1 MNLCLLHV
9 GKYFPPARGGMESF
23 LADLI
28 DEQHKQGLD
37 AHALVHGDRL
47 PNDPAWLRRVP
58 VQTELIF
65 APIAVGFRQALAQ
78 AIEDIQPDVLHLHM
92 PNNAVFWA
100 LTLPSARQ
108 IPWVVHW
115 HSDVLVSHSQWK
127 LRWAYGLYRPFEQ
140 AVLDQAERI
149 VVTSPPYLE
158 ASAPLKAWRDKCDV
172 VPLALQT
179 QVHPSPGMEAASTWL
194 PDRLKVLAIGRLTYY
209 KDFETLIRA
218 VCASPLL
225 QLQIVGAGEL
235 KGALQALIHQLTP
248 HGTAAHVQLRGEV
261 SDHAKHALL
270 ASCDLLALASCERT
284 EAFGLVLL
292 EAMAHGK
299 PCVVSDLP
307 GSGMPWV
314 VTSSQSGRVL
324 PPGQP
329 KVWREALEALF
340 SQPLPLAQWGRQGLE
355 AVQARFSIQAC
366 TQLITAQYRHAQTQ
380 PLPYGGQR
388 PLLIVIPAKDEAE
401 TMGAVVRALI
411 EKGFHHVFVIDDHS
425 SDGTGDIARAAG
437 ATVAR
442 PVLPLGAWGGMQLG
456 IRYALAHGHEA
467 VITMDADG
475 QHEVAE
481 IPVLLAA
488 AGQADVVIGAHPAR
502 ASAMRQLAWRW
513 FRMIAGFELRDLTS
527 GFRYYN
533 RDAIGILAQD
543 EATLMDYQDV
553 GVLMLL
559 RKAGLRLVEV
569 PVSMNTRQVGRSR
582 IFNSWFSVLRYMV
595 TTTLLCLARWHTTK
609 KSI

>member
-1 MNLCLLHV
+1 
-9 GKYFPPARGGMESF
+9 MESF

-28 DEQHKQGLD
+28 AEQHKQGMD
-37 AHALVHGDRL
+37 AHALVHGDPL
-47 PNDPAWLRRVP
+47 PNDPAWLHRVP
-58 VQTELIF
+58 VQLALIF
-65 APIAVGFRQALAQ
+65 APIAVGFRQALAR
-78 AIEDIQPDVLHLHM
+78 AIEETQPDVLHLHM

-115 HSDVLVSHSQWK
+115 HSDVLVSDLQWK
-127 LRWAYGLYRPFEQ
+127 LRWAYSLYRPFEQ

-149 VVTSPPYLE
+149 VVTSPPYLQ

-172 VPLALQT
+172 LPLALQT
-179 QVHPSPGMEAASTWL
+179 KVQVTPGMESVPTWL
-194 PDRLKVLAIGRLTYY
+194 PERLKVLAIGRLTYY

-218 VCASPLL
+218 VSASPLL

-235 KGALQALIHQLTP
+235 MVSLEKLILQLTP
-248 HGTAAHVQLRGEV
+248 PGTAANVQLRGEL
-261 SDHAKHALL
+261 SEDEKNQLL

-314 VTSSQSGRVL
+314 VTSSQAGLVL

-329 KVWREALEALF
+329 KVWREALNALWA
-340 SQPLPLAQWGRQGLE
+340 QPAQLAQWGRQGRE
-355 AVQARFSIQAC
+355 AIHARFSIQAC
-366 TQLITAQYRHAQTQ
+366 AQAVSAQYRFAQTQ
-380 PLPYGGQR
+380 PLPTGGQR
-388 PLLIVIPAKDEAE
+388 PLLFVIPAKDEAE
-401 TMGAVVRALI
+401 TIGAVVRALF

-456 IRYALAHGHEA
+456 IRYAVAHGHEA

-481 IPVLLAA
+481 IPALLAA

-502 ASAMRQLAWRW
+502 ASALRQLAWRW

-533 RDAIGILAQD
+533 RDAITLLAQD

-553 GVLMLL
+553 GVLLLL

-582 IFNSWFSVLRYMV
+582 IFNSWLSVLRYMV

-609 KSI
+609 KST

>member
-1 MNLCLLHV
+1 
-9 GKYFPPARGGMESF
+9 MESF
-23 LADLI
+23 LADLVR
-28 DEQHKQGLD
+28 EQRAQGLD
-37 AHALVHGDRL
+37 AHALVHGDPL
-47 PNDPAWLRRVP
+47 PEDPDWLRRVP
-58 VQTELIF
+58 VQMELIF
-65 APIAVGFRQALAQ
+65 APIAIGFRSALSK
-78 AIEDIQPDVLHLHM
+78 AIDEIQPDVLHLHM

-100 LTLPSARQ
+100 LTINSAWQ

-127 LRWAYGLYRPFEQ
+127 LRVAYSLYRPFEQ
-140 AVLDQAERI
+140 AVLDRAERI

-158 ASAPLKAWRDKCDV
+158 ASAPLKTWRDKCDV

-179 QVHPSPGMEAASTWL
+179 KVQVTPDTEPVPSWVSE
-194 PDRLKVLAIGRLTYY
+194 RLKVLAIGRLTYY

-235 KGALQALIHQLTP
+235 KASLERLILQLTP
-248 HGTAAHVQLRGEV
+248 HGAAVNVQLRGEL
-261 SDHAKHALL
+261 SDNEKNQLL
-270 ASCDLLALASCERT
+270 ASCDVLALASCERT
-284 EAFGLVLL
+284 EAFGLVLI

-314 VTSSQSGRVL
+314 VTNSQSGLVL

-329 KVWREALEALF
+329 KVWREALEALLT
-340 SQPLPLAQWGRQGLE
+340 QPKQLAQWGRQGLE
-355 AVQARFSIQAC
+355 AIHVRFSIQAC
-366 TQLITAQYRHAQTQ
+366 TQSISAQYRYAQTQ
-380 PLPYGGQR
+380 PLPAGGQR
-388 PLLIVIPAKDEAE
+388 PLLIVIPAKDEVE
-401 TMGAVVRALI
+401 TIGAVIRALV

-425 SDGTGDIARAAG
+425 IDGTGDIARAAG

-456 IRYALAHGHEA
+456 IRYAVSHGHEA

-502 ASAMRQLAWRW
+502 ASALRQLAWRW

-533 RDAIGILAQD
+533 QDAINILAQD
-543 EATLMDYQDV
+543 EATLIDYQDV
-553 GVLMLL
+553 GVLLLL

>member
-1 MNLCLLHV
+1 
-9 GKYFPPARGGMESF
+9 MESF
-23 LADLI
+23 LAGVI
-28 DEQHKQGLD
+28 FEQHRQGLQV
-37 AHALVHGDRL
+37 HALVHGDPL
-47 PNDPAWLRRVP
+47 PADPSWLRRVP
-58 VQTELIF
+58 VQMSLVF
-65 APIAVGFRQALAQ
+65 APIAVGFRTAFAR
-78 AIEDIQPDVLHLHM
+78 AIEEIQPDVLHLHM

-115 HSDVLVSHSQWK
+115 HSDVLVSLSQWK
-127 LRWAYGLYRPFEQ
+127 LRFAYRLYRPFEQ
-140 AVLDQAERI
+140 AVLDRAERI

-158 ASAPLKAWRDKCDV
+158 ASAPLQAWRDKCDV
-172 VPLALQT
+172 VPMALQT
-179 QVHPSPGMEAASTWL
+179 RAHEAQGTAAMSSWM
-194 PDRLKVLAIGRLTYY
+194 PERLKVLSIGRLTYY

-225 QLQIVGAGEL
+225 QLQIVGAGDLAETL
-235 KGALQALIHQLTP
+235 EKLILQLTP
-248 HGTAAHVQLRGEV
+248 PGATANVQLRGEV
-261 SDHAKHALL
+261 SEDEKNQLL
-270 ASCDLLALASCERT
+270 ASCDVLALASCERT

-314 VTSSQSGRVL
+314 VTSSQSGLVL

-329 KVWREALEALF
+329 QVWREALEALLT
-340 SQPLPLAQWGRQGLE
+340 QPLQMAQLAQWGRQGLE
-355 AVQARFSIQAC
+355 AIKARFSIQAC
-366 TQLITAQYRHAQTQ
+366 TQAISAQYRYAQNQ
-380 PLPYGGQR
+380 PVPDGGQR

-401 TMGAVVRALI
+401 TIGTVIQALGNA
-411 EKGFHHVFVIDDHS
+411 GFHHVFVIDDHS

-456 IRYALAHGHEA
+456 IRYAVAHGHEA

-481 IPVLLAA
+481 IPALLAA
-488 AGQADVVIGAHPAR
+488 AGEADVVIGAHPQR
-502 ASAMRQLAWRW
+502 ASALRQLAWRW

-533 RDAIGILAQD
+533 RDAISILAQD
-543 EATLMDYQDV
+543 EATLIDYQDI
-553 GVLMLL
+553 GVLLLL

-582 IFNSWFSVLRYMV
+582 IFNSWFSVSRYMV

-609 KSI
+609 KSR

>member
-1 MNLCLLHV
+1 
-9 GKYFPPARGGMESF
+9 MESF

-28 DEQHKQGLD
+28 DEQHKQGLQ
-37 AHALVHGDRL
+37 AHALVHGD
-47 PNDPAWLRRVP
+47 PMPEDPAWLRRVP
-58 VQTELIF
+58 VQMALIF

-78 AIEDIQPDVLHLHM
+78 AIEEIQPDVLHLHM

-100 LTLPSARQ
+100 LTVNAAWQ

-115 HSDVLVSHSQWK
+115 HSDVLVSDTQWK
-127 LRWAYGLYRPFEQ
+127 LRLAYCFYRPFEQ
-140 AVLDQAERI
+140 AVLDRAERI
-149 VVTSPPYLE
+149 VVTSPPYLQ
-158 ASAPLKAWRDKCDV
+158 ASGPLKVWRDKCDV

-179 QVHPSPGMEAASTWL
+179 DRRKSAVTQAVSTWL

-218 VCASPLL
+218 VCATPLL
-225 QLQIVGAGEL
+225 QLQIVGTGEL
-235 KGALQALIHQLTP
+235 KGALQALLEQLTP
-248 HGTAAHVQLRGEV
+248 IGTTSNVQLRGDLTE
-261 SDHAKHALL
+261 DEKNQLL
-270 ASCDLLALASCERT
+270 ASCDVLALASCERT

-292 EAMAHGK
+292 EAMAHSK

-314 VTSSQSGRVL
+314 VTSSQSGLVL

-329 KVWREALEALF
+329 KVWREALDALL
-340 SQPLPLAQWGRQGLE
+340 SQPAQLALWGRQGLE
-355 AVQARFSIQAC
+355 AINARFSIQAC
-366 TQLITAQYRHAQTQ
+366 TQAMSAQYRYAQTQ
-380 PLPYGGQR
+380 PFPDGNQR

-401 TMGAVVRALI
+401 TIGAVIRSLV

-437 ATVAR
+437 AMVAR

-456 IRYALAHGHEA
+456 IRYAVAHGHEA

-481 IPVLLAA
+481 IPALLAA
-488 AGQADVVIGAHPAR
+488 AGQADVVIGAHPQR
-502 ASAMRQLAWRW
+502 ASALRQLAWRW

-533 RDAIGILAQD
+533 HDAITLLAQD
-543 EATLMDYQDV
+543 EATLIDYQDV
-553 GVLMLL
+553 GVLLLL
-559 RKAGLRLVEV
+559 RKAGLRLLEV

-582 IFNSWFSVLRYMV
+582 IFNSWFSVSRYMV
-595 TTTLLCLARWHTTK
+595 TTTLLCFARWHTTK
-609 KSI
+609 KST

>member
-1 MNLCLLHV
+1 
-9 GKYFPPARGGMESF
+9 MESF

-28 DEQHKQGLD
+28 DEQHRQGLQV
-37 AHALVHGDRL
+37 HALVHGDPL
-47 PNDPAWLRRVP
+47 PADPSWLRRVP
-58 VQTELIF
+58 VQMSLVF
-65 APIAVGFRQALAQ
+65 APIAVGFRTAFAR
-78 AIEDIQPDVLHLHM
+78 AIEEIQPDVLHLHM

-115 HSDVLVSHSQWK
+115 HSDVLVSLSQWK
-127 LRWAYGLYRPFEQ
+127 LRFAYRLYRPFEQ
-140 AVLDQAERI
+140 AVLDRAERI

-158 ASAPLKAWRDKCDV
+158 ASAPLQAWRDKCDV
-172 VPLALQT
+172 VPMALQT
-179 QVHPSPGMEAASTWL
+179 RAHEAQGTAAMSSWM
-194 PDRLKVLAIGRLTYY
+194 PERLKVLSIGRLTYY

-225 QLQIVGAGEL
+225 QLQIVGAGDLAETL
-235 KGALQALIHQLTP
+235 EKLILQLTP
-248 HGTAAHVQLRGEV
+248 HGTPPNVQLLGEV
-261 SDHAKHALL
+261 SEDEKNQLL
-270 ASCDLLALASCERT
+270 ASCDVLALASCERT

-314 VTSSQSGRVL
+314 VISSQSGLVL

-329 KVWREALEALF
+329 QVWREALEALLT
-340 SQPLPLAQWGRQGLE
+340 QPLQMAQLAQWGRQGLE
-355 AVQARFSIQAC
+355 AIKARFSIQAC
-366 TQLITAQYRHAQTQ
+366 TQAISAQYRYAQNQ
-380 PLPYGGQR
+380 PVPDGGQR

-401 TMGAVVRALI
+401 TIGTVIQALGNA
-411 EKGFHHVFVIDDHS
+411 GFHHVFVIDDHS

-456 IRYALAHGHEA
+456 IRYAVAHGHEA

-481 IPVLLAA
+481 IPALLAA
-488 AGQADVVIGAHPAR
+488 AGEADVVIGAHPQR
-502 ASAMRQLAWRW
+502 ASALRQLAWRW

-533 RDAIGILAQD
+533 RDAISILAQD
-543 EATLMDYQDV
+543 EATLIDYQDI
-553 GVLMLL
+553 GVLLLL
-559 RKAGLRLVEV
+559 RKAGFRLVEV

-582 IFNSWFSVLRYMV
+582 IFNSWFSVSRYMV

-609 KSI
+609 KSR

>member
-1 MNLCLLHV
+1 
-9 GKYFPPARGGMESF
+9 MESF

-28 DEQHKQGLD
+28 AEQHKQGMD
-37 AHALVHGDRL
+37 AHALVHGDPL
-47 PNDPAWLRRVP
+47 PNDPAWLHRVP
-58 VQTELIF
+58 VQLALIF
-65 APIAVGFRQALAQ
+65 APIAVGFRQALAR
-78 AIEDIQPDVLHLHM
+78 AIEETQPDVLHLHM

-115 HSDVLVSHSQWK
+115 HSDVLVSDSQWK
-127 LRWAYGLYRPFEQ
+127 LRWAYSLYRPFEQ

-149 VVTSPPYLE
+149 VVTSPPYLQ

-172 VPLALQT
+172 LPLAFQT
-179 QVHPSPGMEAASTWL
+179 KVQVTPGMESVPTWL
-194 PDRLKVLAIGRLTYY
+194 PERLKVLAIGRLTYY

-218 VCASPLL
+218 VSASPLL

-235 KGALQALIHQLTP
+235 MVSLEKLILQLTP
-248 HGTAAHVQLRGEV
+248 PGTAANVQLRGEL
-261 SDHAKHALL
+261 SEDEKNQLL

-314 VTSSQSGRVL
+314 VTSSQAGLVL

-329 KVWREALEALF
+329 KVWREALNALWA
-340 SQPLPLAQWGRQGLE
+340 QPAQLAQWGRQGRE
-355 AVQARFSIQAC
+355 AIHARFSIQAC
-366 TQLITAQYRHAQTQ
+366 AQAVSAQYRFAQTQ
-380 PLPYGGQR
+380 PLPTGGQR
-388 PLLIVIPAKDEAE
+388 PLLFVIPAKDEAE
-401 TMGAVVRALI
+401 TIGAVVRALF

-456 IRYALAHGHEA
+456 IRYAVAHGHEA

-481 IPVLLAA
+481 IPALLAA

-502 ASAMRQLAWRW
+502 ASALRQLAWRW

-533 RDAIGILAQD
+533 RDAITLLAQD

-553 GVLMLL
+553 GVLLLL

-582 IFNSWFSVLRYMV
+582 IFNSWLSVLRYMV

-609 KSI
+609 KST

>member
-1 MNLCLLHV
+1 
-9 GKYFPPARGGMESF
+9 MESF
-23 LADLI
+23 LADLVQ
-28 DEQHKQGLD
+28 EQRAQGLD
-37 AHALVHGDRL
+37 AHALVHGEPL
-47 PNDPAWLRRVP
+47 PEDPAWLRRVP
-58 VQTELIF
+58 VQMTLIF
-65 APIAVGFRQALAQ
+65 APIALGFRTAFAR
-78 AIEDIQPDVLHLHM
+78 AIEEIQPDVLHLHM

-100 LTLPSARQ
+100 LTLPSARH

-115 HSDVLVSHSQWK
+115 HSDVLVSLSQWK
-127 LRWAYGLYRPFEQ
+127 LRLAYRLYRPFEQ
-140 AVLDQAERI
+140 AVLDRAERI

-158 ASAPLKAWRDKCDV
+158 ASAPLQAWRDKCDV

-179 QVHPSPGMEAASTWL
+179 RAHDVQGTSAVSSWL
-194 PDRLKVLAIGRLTYY
+194 PERLKVLSIGRLTYY

-218 VCASPLL
+218 VCASPRL

-235 KGALQALIHQLTP
+235 AGSLEKLILQLTP
-248 HGTAAHVQLRGEV
+248 PGTAANVQLRGEL
-261 SDHAKHALL
+261 SEHEKNQLL

-292 EAMAHGK
+292 EAMSHAK
-299 PCVVSDLP
+299 PCVVSDLS

-314 VTSSQSGRVL
+314 VNSSQSGLVL

-329 KVWREALEALF
+329 NVWREALEALLT
-340 SQPLPLAQWGRQGLE
+340 QPEQLAQWGRQGLE
-355 AVQARFSIQAC
+355 SIKARFSIQAC
-366 TQLITAQYRHAQTQ
+366 TQAMSAQYRYAQTQ
-380 PLPYGGQR
+380 PLPDGDQR

-401 TMGAVVRALI
+401 TIGAVIQSLV
-411 EKGFHHVFVIDDHS
+411 EKGYHHVFVIDDHS

-456 IRYALAHGHEA
+456 IRYAVAHGHEA

-481 IPVLLAA
+481 IPALLAA
-488 AGQADVVIGAHPAR
+488 AGQADVVIGAHPER
-502 ASAMRQLAWRW
+502 ASALRQLAWRW

-533 RDAIGILAQD
+533 HDAITILAQD
-543 EATLMDYQDV
+543 EATLIDYQDV
-553 GVLMLL
+553 GVLLLL

-595 TTTLLCLARWHTTK
+595 TTTMLCFARWHTTK
-609 KSI
+609 KSA

>member
-1 MNLCLLHV
+1 
-9 GKYFPPARGGMESF
+9 MESF

-28 DEQHKQGLD
+28 DEQHRQGLK
-37 AHALVHGDRL
+37 AHALVHGDPL
-47 PNDPAWLRRVP
+47 PEDPNWLRRVP
-58 VQTELIF
+58 VQVSLIF
-65 APIAVGFRQALAQ
+65 APIAVGFRAAFAR
-78 AIEDIQPDVLHLHM
+78 AIEEIRPDVLHLHM

-115 HSDVLVSHSQWK
+115 HSDVLVSLSQWK
-127 LRWAYGLYRPFEQ
+127 LRFAYRLYRPFEQ
-140 AVLDQAERI
+140 AVLDRAERI

-172 VPLALQT
+172 LPLALKTTVQLVQST
-179 QVHPSPGMEAASTWL
+179 AAVASWM
-194 PDRLKVLAIGRLTYY
+194 PERLKVLSIGRLTYY

-235 KGALQALIHQLTP
+235 AETLEKLILQLTP
-248 HGTAAHVQLRGEV
+248 HGTPANVQLRGEV
-261 SDHAKHALL
+261 LEEEKNQLL

-314 VTSSQSGRVL
+314 VTSSQSGLVL

-329 KVWREALEALF
+329 NVWREALEALVT
-340 SQPLPLAQWGRQGLE
+340 QPLQLSQWGRQGLE
-355 AVQARFSIQAC
+355 AIKARFSIQAC
-366 TQLITAQYRHAQTQ
+366 TKAISAQYRYAQIQ
-380 PLPYGGQR
+380 PLPEGGQR
-388 PLLIVIPAKDEAE
+388 PLLVVIPAKDEAE
-401 TMGAVVRALI
+401 TIGTVIQALG
-411 EKGFHHVFVIDDHS
+411 EAGFHHVFVIDDHS
-425 SDGTGDIARAAG
+425 SDGTGEMSRAAG

-456 IRYALAHGHEA
+456 IRYAVAHGHEA

-481 IPVLLAA
+481 IPALLAA
-488 AGQADVVIGAHPAR
+488 AGEADVVIGAHPQR
-502 ASAMRQLAWRW
+502 ASALRQLAWRW

-533 RDAIGILAQD
+533 AQAIQILAQD
-543 EATLMDYQDV
+543 EATLIDYQDV
-553 GVLMLL
+553 GVLLLL
-559 RKAGLRLVEV
+559 RKAGLRFVEV
-569 PVSMNTRQVGRSR
+569 SVSMNLRQVGRSR

-609 KSI
+609 KSR